1 MKKFTKTFI
10 ITFLISFFVV
20 ACSDD
25 FVRVTSNNIDTEN
38 YFNSEEEFESALIGA
53 YDLLQSTF
61 YNVLVGEIASDNT
74 LAGGE
79 NASDGSAIQQIDDMI
94 HTPVNVQ
101 LRDIWGWMFAGI
113 NRANF
118 ILEFQEKVDFEN
130 KPNIIAQ
137 AKFLR
142 AYYYFELVKW
152 FGPVPLVVDQRIN
165 FGDQFGLDRTPVAD
179 IYSQI
184 EKDLAEAIQDLPE
197 QQLMI
202 GKVTKGAAQGLLGKV
217 YLYNDKFAE
226 SADILDQ
233 LISSNNYDLVPLFAD
248 LFENDTNFEFLT
260 SSNDDENDVHLDS
273 DQIHIEDHILV
284 TGKDVLYTSESPVEG
299 LSSGS
304 TYYAIVVDYN
314 TIKLANSKLEA
325 ESNISIDLTG
335 FSESAHSLYAQFE
348 NSIESVFE
356 VQYSDQEGGS
366 FDCFQ
371 CSEGNIAV
379 GFNGIRK
386 YIGTPFGPR
395 FESGYSF
402 NVPTQEAYDAY
413 NAADLRR
420 DISILNIEKW
430 VAEWAELG
438 VSITYGEG
446 NEHTGFFNRKYI
458 SRRRDLNI
466 PDPNLTNPN
475 NYRAIRFADVLLMA
489 AEAHNR
495 KTNPDDVKALE
506 YMNRVR
512 TRAFGNTDYNTV
524 ATGNTLRQ
532 LIWNERRLE
541 LMGEGHRFFDLVRTG
556 QAANYIDGFETGK
569 HELFPIPGVEI
580 ELTGNIWEQN
590 PGY

>member
-10 ITFLISFFVV
+10 ITFLISFFIV

-79 NASDGSAIQQIDDMI
+79 SATDGPAIQQIDDMI

-101 LRDIWGWMFAGI
+101 LRDIWGWMFAGV

-118 ILEFQEKVDFEN
+118 ILEFQDKIDFEN
-130 KPNIIAQ
+130 KTNIIAQ

-152 FGPVPLVVDQRIN
+152 FGPVPLVVDKRIN
-165 FGDQFGLDRTPVAD
+165 FGDQFDLDRTPVAE
-179 IYSQI
+179 IYAQI
-184 EKDLAEAIQDLPE
+184 EKDLIEAIQDLPD
-197 QQLMI
+197 QQLMV

-217 YLYNDKFAE
+217 YLYNDKFVE
-226 SADILDQ
+226 SADVLDQ
-233 LISSNNYDLVPLFAD
+233 LISSNNYDLVPFFAD
-248 LFENDTNFEFLT
+248 LFENDTDFEFST
-260 SSNDDENDVHLDS
+260 SSDDDENDVDLDS
-273 DQIHIEDHILV
+273 DEIHVEDHILI
-284 TGKDVLYTSESPVEG
+284 TGKDVLYTSETPVEG

-335 FSESAHSLYAQFE
+335 FSEGDHSLYAQYE

-356 VQYSDQEGGS
+356 VQYTDLEGGS

-402 NVPTQEAYDAY
+402 NVPTQEAYDAF
-413 NAADLRR
+413 NDADTRK

-495 KTNPDDVKALE
+495 KTNPDDTKALE
-506 YMNRVR
+506 YLNRVR
-512 TRAFGNTDYNTV
+512 TRAFGNTDYNTL
-524 ATGNTLRQ
+524 ATGSTLTQ

-556 QAANYIDGFETGK
+556 QAANHIDGFQTGK